1 MRSRTVA
8 SYFVLD
14 PAAGPLLLVDQEVGS
29 RTALQRGLAKCGFEV
44 AGVASGRAAL
54 AAVAE
59 RPFTFAVVEMRLVD
73 GSGLD
78 LVEQLR
84 QHNQLMRIVVVTGFD
99 SFASVVMALRCG
111 AIDYLPKPTNPDLV
125 ANALLGRGTT
135 LVTFPGSRLASIA
148 SAGAHSAR
156 V

>member
-1 MRSRTVA
+1 M
-8 SYFVLD
+8 LD

-44 AGVASGRAAL
+44 AAVASGRAAL

-59 RPFTFAVVEMRLVD
+59 RPFTFAVVEMRLGD

-84 QHNQLMRIVVVTGFD
+84 QHNESMRIVVVTGFD
-99 SFASVVMALRCG
+99 SLR
-111 AIDYLPKPTNPDLV
+111 PW
-125 ANALLGRGTT
+125 
-135 LVTFPGSRLASIA
+135 
-148 SAGAHSAR
+148 
-156 V
+156 